1 MICGVTSVSS
11 CMDNISIRGGIIIS
25 LLGGVLY
32 FIISK
37 VYLKLEIDDPL
48 ESSILYG
55 WMGVFSS
62 IVVGF
67 VDKKQGIIENLKFN
81 QLAIQFIGM
90 VSIIAFS
97 ATLTFIL
104 AVILK
109 CHRRIR
115 YGHIYEA
122 LGLNSLLN
130 T

>member
-11 CMDNISIRGGIIIS
+11 CLDNISIRGGIIIS

-32 FIISK
+32 FILSK

-67 VDKKQGIIENLKFN
+67 V
-81 QLAIQFIGM
+81 
-90 VSIIAFS
+90 
-97 ATLTFIL
+97 
-104 AVILK
+104 
-109 CHRRIR
+109 H
-115 YGHIYEA
+115 
-122 LGLNSLLN
+122 
-130 T
+130 